1 MPLLSNMELRGIERG
16 KEIGALQ
23 KARDDIKTILSLRF
37 GAISSDVQDFLDQ
50 SSDLTLLEEILKLA
64 VTVNSL
70 EDFKQSLPP
79 VNPNPE
85 TNYGATNS

>member
-1 MPLLSNMELRGIERG
+1 MPLLSNMELRGM
-16 KEIGALQ
+16 KIGALQ
-23 KARDDIKTILSLRF
+23 NRRDDIKTILSLRF

-50 SSDLTLLEEILKLA
+50 SSDLALLEEILKLA

-70 EDFKQSLPP
+70 EDFQQLLPQ
-79 VNPNPE
+79 VNPNSE